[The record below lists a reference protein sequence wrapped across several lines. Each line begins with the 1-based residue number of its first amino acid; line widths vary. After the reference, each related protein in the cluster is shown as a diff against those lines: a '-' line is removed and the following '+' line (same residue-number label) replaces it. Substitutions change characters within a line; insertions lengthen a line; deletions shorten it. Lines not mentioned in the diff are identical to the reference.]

1 MNFIDFVEKMIE
13 LCQNNIIYDGYFL
26 DTLIIWLIGFTDS
39 QIRAFRHTCTLAC
52 EYYCTIVSLS
62 HTIALIVKVV
72 R

>member
-26 DTLIIWLIGFTDS
+26 DTLIVWLIGFTDS

-52 EYYCTIVSLS
+52 E
-62 HTIALIVKVV
+62 
-72 R
+72 

>member
-52 EYYCTIVSLS
+52 KYNHISSNHHYCI
-62 HTIALIVKVV
+62 IVKVV
-72 R
+72 K